1 MQHFMLLRKLNPSMI
16 SPDILFP
23 YKRFRDE
30 QEAFIMKAYEAMNA
44 GNHVIASAP
53 NGFGKTISVL
63 CATLPVALEND
74 LKIVY
79 CCRTH
84 VQNSRVITELDAIHK
99 HLLDTNI
106 VGDVDELAENYS
118 GVSLRGR
125 NEMCFKDQI
134 RETDLSPG
142 DSSAVCTQ
150 LRKDNKCKYF
160 KNFQKLSTGDQ
171 ARPASF
177 LKKHALDS
185 DDIMA
190 ACTEK
195 EICPYFFSRDFLKSA
210 RVSVCNYNWFFN
222 PWIQDRFLESIG
234 VGIEDI
240 LLVIDEAHN
249 LPSLSE
255 EIHSLRMGKF
265 TITSARKELRDYFST
280 NEALE
285 PVERLL
291 RASEDLFDTY
301 ERGLKNQEEI
311 EVDAR
316 AIVEHL
322 QSSIRTSLPGA
333 IKMLDDRGDE
343 IQKQKLEAG
352 RKSPRSFC
360 KMVAQFWSEWQSS
373 TMDKAAYYHCFS
385 TERDRK
391 YSSNYMFEAVC
402 LDPGLVGIKKIM
414 DNVYAS
420 ISLSGTII
428 PEAYS
433 AICRVPRPDI
443 LRMNSPFDQNHVKA
457 IILEDVSTSMENR
470 NPLMYQKYLGKIVEM
485 AHATPKNS
493 AAFCASYGVL
503 KGIQDAGFEDAIRR
517 LGKFPLMEKMGM
529 SSSENDELIAQ
540 YKEYSRIS
548 SGAVLLGV
556 TGGRNSEG
564 EDFPGDEM
572 NAVMVI
578 GVPYAT
584 PTPRVKKKIE
594 YYDTAFEGN
603 KGWSLAYEIPAVQKA
618 NQACGRPIRT
628 LDDHGVIILA
638 DTRFKKDKIL
648 KLLSP
653 WILRNICS
661 IEDVPGHLHASVERF
676 FSGVPQN
683 GRTE

>member
-1 MQHFMLLRKLNPSMI
+1 MI
-16 SPDILFP
+16 GPDKLFP

-30 QEAFIMKAYEAMNA
+30 QEAFITKACNALNA

-63 CATLPVALEND
+63 CATIPVALEND

-84 VQNSRVITELDAIHK
+84 TQNSRVITELNAIHK
-99 HLLDTNI
+99 HLLDKHI
-106 VGDVDELAENYS
+106 VQDVDELAENYS

-142 DSSAVCTQ
+142 DSSAVCGQ

-160 KNFQKLSTGDQ
+160 KNFQRLNSNEQSSSSILQKY
-171 ARPASF
+171 
-177 LKKHALDS
+177 ALDS
-185 DDIMA
+185 DDIIN
-190 ACTEK
+190 ACSAK
-195 EICPYFFSRDFLKSA
+195 EICPYFFSRDFLKKA
-210 RVSVCNYNWFFN
+210 RVSVCNYQWFFN
-222 PWIQDRFLESIG
+222 PWIQDKFLESIG

-255 EIHSLRMGKF
+255 EIHSLRMGKN
-265 TITSARKELRDYFST
+265 TITNARKELRDYFSSSSD
-280 NEALE
+280 AGLE

-291 RASEDLFDTY
+291 HASEDLFDTY
-301 ERGLKNQEEI
+301 ERGLKNQDEI
-311 EVDAR
+311 EIDAR
-316 AIVEHL
+316 SIIEHL
-322 QSSIRTSLPGA
+322 QSSIHSNLDGT
-333 IKMLDDRGDE
+333 IKLLDDRGDE

-360 KMVAQFWSEWQSS
+360 KAVAQFWSEWQSS

-385 TERDRK
+385 AERDRK
-391 YSSNYMFEAVC
+391 YSSSYMFEAVC
-402 LDPGLVGIKKIM
+402 LDPGLVGTKRIM

-443 LRMNSPFDQNHVKA
+443 LRMNSPFDPSHVKT
-457 IILEDVSTSMENR
+457 IILEDVSTAKEQRSND
-470 NPLMYQKYLGKIVEM
+470 MYKKYLGKIIEM

-503 KGIQDAGFEDAIRR
+503 KGIKDAGFEAEIRR
-517 LGKFPLMEKMGM
+517 IGKFPIIEKEGM
-529 SSSENDELIAQ
+529 TSSENDDLIAQ
-540 YKEYSRIS
+540 YKEYSRTS
-548 SGAVLLGV
+548 DGAVLLGV

-584 PTPRVKKKIE
+584 PTPRVNKKIE
-594 YYDTAFEGN
+594 YYNKEFGVE
-603 KGWSLAYEIPAVQKA
+603 KGWSLAYEIPAIQKA

-628 LDDHGVIILA
+628 LDDHAVIILA
-638 DTRFKKDKIL
+638 DERFKKEKIL

-661 IEDVPGHLHASVERF
+661 IKDVPGHLNTSVARF
-676 FSGVPQN
+676 FAGVPTN
-683 GRTE
+683 GHTE

>member
-1 MQHFMLLRKLNPSMI
+1 MQRITTLGKLNTSMI
-16 SPDILFP
+16 GPDKLFP

-30 QEAFIMKAYEAMNA
+30 QEAFITNACNALNA

-84 VQNSRVITELDAIHK
+84 TQNSRVITELDTIHK
-99 HLLDTNI
+99 HLLDKHVVQGT
-106 VGDVDELAENYS
+106 DELAENYS

-125 NEMCFKDQI
+125 NEMCFMDQI
-134 RETDLSPG
+134 RESDLSPG
-142 DSSAVCTQ
+142 DSSAVCGQ

-160 KNFQKLSTGDQ
+160 KNFQRLTSNEQSNTN
-171 ARPASF
+171 F
-177 LKKHALDS
+177 LEKYALDS
-185 DDIMA
+185 DDIMN
-190 ACTEK
+190 ACSTK
-195 EICPYFFSRDFLKSA
+195 EICPYFFSRAFLKDA

-222 PWIQDRFLESIG
+222 PWIQDKFLESIG

-265 TITSARKELRDYFST
+265 TITNARKELRDYFSID
-280 NEALE
+280 ASLE
-285 PVERLL
+285 PVEGLL
-291 RASEDLFDTY
+291 RASEDLFDSY
-301 ERGLKNQEEI
+301 ERLLNNKEEI
-311 EVDAR
+311 EIDAR
-316 AIVEHL
+316 AIIEHL
-322 QSSIRTSLPGA
+322 QSSIHSNLHGA
-333 IKMLDDRGDE
+333 IKLLDDRGDE

-360 KMVAQFWSEWQSS
+360 KAVAQFWSEWQSS

-385 TERDRK
+385 AERDRK
-391 YSSNYMFEAVC
+391 YSSNSMFEAVC
-402 LDPGLVGIKKIM
+402 LDPGLVGIKQIM

-443 LRMNSPFDQNHVKA
+443 LRMNSPFDPNHIKT
-457 IILEDVSTSMENR
+457 IILEDVSTAKEQRSDD
-470 NPLMYQKYLGKIVEM
+470 MYKKYLGKIIEM

-493 AAFCASYGVL
+493 AAFCASYGVSR
-503 KGIQDAGFEDAIRR
+503 GIKDAGFEDAIRR
-517 LGKFPLMEKMGM
+517 IGKFPVVEKEGM
-529 SSSENDELIAQ
+529 TSSENDDLIAQ
-540 YKEYSRIS
+540 YKEYSRTS
-548 SGAVLLGV
+548 DGAVLLGV

-572 NAVMVI
+572 NGVMVI

-594 YYDTAFEGN
+594 YYDTAFEGK
-603 KGWSLAYEIPAVQKA
+603 KGWSLAYEIPAIQKA

-628 LDDHGVIILA
+628 LDDHAVIILA
-638 DTRFKKDKIL
+638 DARFKKDKIL

-653 WILRNICS
+653 WILRNICA
-661 IEDVPGHLHASVERF
+661 IKDVPGHLYTSVERF
-676 FSGVPQN
+676 FAGVPKN

>member
-1 MQHFMLLRKLNPSMI
+1 MI
-16 SPDILFP
+16 GPDKLFP
-23 YKRFRDE
+23 YAHFRNE
-30 QEAFIMKAYEAMNA
+30 QEAFIKKAYEALEA

-63 CATLPVALEND
+63 CATLPVAIEND

-84 VQNSRVITELDAIHK
+84 MQNSRVITELDTIHK
-99 HLLDTNI
+99 HMLNKQIVSNI
-106 VGDVDELAENYS
+106 DDIAENYS

-125 NEMCFKDQI
+125 NEMCFMDQI
-134 RETDLSPG
+134 RETELSPN

-150 LRKDNKCKYF
+150 LRKDGRCKYF
-160 KNFQKLSTGDQ
+160 KNFQKLSSGDPGT
-171 ARPASF
+171 RVPS
-177 LKKHALDS
+177 LKKFALDS
-185 DDIMA
+185 DDILSECSMKA
-190 ACTEK
+190 V
-195 EICPYFFSRDFLKSA
+195 CPYFFSRDFLKSA
-210 RVSVCNYNWFFN
+210 RISVGNYQWFFN
-222 PWIQDRFLESIG
+222 PWIQDKFLESIG
-234 VGIEDI
+234 AGIEDV

-265 TITSARKELRDYFST
+265 TITTARKELRDYFPGET
-280 NEALE
+280 VLE
-285 PVERLL
+285 PVENLL
-291 RASEDLFDTY
+291 RVSEELFDSY

-311 EVDAR
+311 EIDAR
-316 AIVEHL
+316 AIIEHL
-322 QSSIRTSLPGA
+322 QSSIRFSLPDA
-333 IKMLDDRGDE
+333 IKLLDDRGDE

-360 KMVAQFWSEWQSS
+360 KAVAQFWSEWHSS

-402 LDPGLVGIKKIM
+402 LDPGLVGIKTIM

-433 AICRVPRPDI
+433 AICRIPRPEI
-443 LRMNSPFDQNHVKA
+443 MRMNSPFDPNHVKT
-457 IILEDVSTSMENR
+457 IILDGVSTAKERRSTG
-470 NPLMYQKYLGKIVEM
+470 MYQKYLEKIVEM
-485 AHATPKNS
+485 AQATPKNS
-493 AAFCASYGVL
+493 AAFCPSYSVV
-503 KGIQDAGFEDAIRR
+503 KGIMEAGFEGAIRR
-517 LGKFPLMEKMGM
+517 IGKLPVIEKEGM

-548 SGAVLLGV
+548 EGAVLLGV

-628 LDDHGVIILA
+628 LDDHAVIILA
-638 DTRFKKDKIL
+638 DERFKKGTIQA
-648 KLLSP
+648 LLSP

-661 IEDVPGHLHASVERF
+661 IKDVPGHLRISVERF
-676 FSGVPQN
+676 FASASRN
-683 GRTE
+683 GRS